1 MIGDRGDL
9 VQRLRLTLPTNWF
22 AETAPILDGILTGFA
37 TAWTSL
43 YDLLQFVIGQARIR
57 TATGDF
63 LDLAA
68 QDFLSASF
76 PRRLNENDDDFRSR
90 LLQAIGR
97 TRATKPA
104 IIAAAAAAGYR
115 VSIFEA
121 AQPGDTGA
129 YNISDGLAWNTVGG
143 WGSLKM
149 PLESLIVASSADGAV
164 EDELWKNIAGAAPAG
179 GTLWMRTNTTG

>member
-1 MIGDRGDL
+1 MRDSSVRCY
-9 VQRLRLTLPTNWF
+9 P
-22 AETAPILDGILTGFA
+22 
-37 TAWTSL
+37 
-43 YDLLQFVIGQARIR
+43 
-57 TATGDF
+57 
-63 LDLAA
+63 LAA

-104 IIAAAAAAGYR
+104 IIAAAAAAGYK

-129 YNISDGLAWNTVGG
+129 LQYIRWTR
-143 WGSLKM
+143 
-149 PLESLIVASSADGAV
+149 LEYRRRMGVTQDA
-164 EDELWKNIAGAAPAG
+164 
-179 GTLWMRTNTTG
+179 T